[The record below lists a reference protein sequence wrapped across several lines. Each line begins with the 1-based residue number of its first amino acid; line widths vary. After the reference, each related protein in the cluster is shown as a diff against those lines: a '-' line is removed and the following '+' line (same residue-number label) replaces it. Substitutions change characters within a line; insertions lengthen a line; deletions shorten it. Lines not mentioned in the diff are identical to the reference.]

1 MVVRAHTV
9 TDEAG
14 ALHPRGTAVQGV
26 REVSAAA
33 AAGGLGV
40 RRCGER
46 HQQCP
51 QETQRHLTQRAPAAV
66 HAGAR

>member
-1 MVVRAHTV
+1 MVDRAHTV

-26 REVSAAA
+26 RAVS

-51 QETQRHLTQRAPAAV
+51 QETQRHLPQRAPAAV